1 MNSEEIILD
10 NAQIQALDQLNRLK
24 KLSSKN
30 SVLFNFLNIFKKNQN
45 NPSSIYIYGQVGR
58 GKSMLMA
65 RFFNSLQ
72 IEDKLYFHFNSFM
85 QKIHRELYELR
96 KNPNRSQDDIIEIA
110 TKNIIGNNK
119 IICLDEF
126 QVEDVTDALILRKIF
141 SYIFA
146 NQILV
151 VFTSNSHPKNLYKN
165 GLQRDSFIK
174 FVDEILLKNCQV
186 INLDS
191 GIDYRCQYL
200 QSVKKH
206 YFYPINAK
214 NKNEINEIFSKIT
227 ENSELQSIEIKIL
240 GRKLLIKNSY
250 KNVAMFDFKELFNE
264 NLGVVDYQAI
274 CKKFDVIFLL
284 NIPQLTKEDVN
295 EARRLI
301 LFIDE
306 IYENKVA
313 LLMLSQVAID
323 KIYSDGIG
331 SEAFKRT
338 VSRLNEII
346 SDHYWQRS
354 KYILQ

>member
-1 MNSEEIILD
+1 MSTEEIILD
-10 NAQIQALDQLNRLK
+10 DSQIKTLDQLNQLK
-24 KLSSKN
+24 KSLDSN
-30 SVLFNFLNIFKKNQN
+30 SVKFSLLKIFKKNKN
-45 NPSSIYIYGQVGR
+45 FLSSVYIYGQVGR

-65 RFFNSLQ
+65 KFFNSLK
-72 IEDKLYFHFNSFM
+72 IEDKLYLHFNNFM
-85 QKIHRELYELR
+85 QKIHQELHKLR
-96 KNPNRSQDDIIEIA
+96 KNLHQNQNDIIEIA
-110 TKNIIGNNK
+110 TKNIIGD
-119 IICLDEF
+119 IRILCLDEF
-126 QVEDVTDALILRKIF
+126 QVEDVTDALILKKIF

-174 FVDEILLKNCQV
+174 FIDDILLKNCQV

-191 GIDYRCQYL
+191 GVDYRRQYL
-200 QSVKKH
+200 QLVKKH
-206 YFYPINAK
+206 YFYPINLE
-214 NKNEINEIFSKIT
+214 NKNEINEIFSKLT
-227 ENSELQSIEIKIL
+227 ENSELQQIEIEVL
-240 GRKLLIKNSY
+240 GRKLLIKNCY
-250 KNVAMFDFKELFNE
+250 KNVARFDFKELFNE
-264 NLGVVDYQAI
+264 NLGVIDYQAI

-284 NIPQLTKEDVN
+284 NVPKLIKEDVN

-313 LLMLSQVAID
+313 LLMLSEVEID

-331 SEAFKRT
+331 SEAFKRAA
-338 VSRLNEII
+338 SRLNEII
-346 SDHYWQRS
+346 SDYYWQRS